1 MSKHDRYSR
10 YDWEVRRLTTPVNE
24 GGGHFIRISDLRKT
38 FHTRDRS
45 FAVLKGVD
53 LEIDRGD
60 IFGVVGFSGAGKST
74 LIRCIN
80 RLEEPDGGEISIG
93 DTEITQLSK
102 QELDRCRQKIG
113 IIFQHFNL
121 LDARTVTENVSFPL
135 EIAGEKRERA
145 AARVKEIL
153 ELVGLSDKADFYPG
167 QLSGGQKQRVGIARA
182 LANNPDILLS
192 DEATSALDPQTTLS
206 VLDLLKDIN
215 EKLNLTIILITHE
228 LNVIRYICR
237 NMAVLEDGHIVE
249 KGPVRSVFSSPL
261 SETAKLFLKIDAG
274 FATFGWQDGEGI

>member
-1 MSKHDRYSR
+1 LKLRGDVKVAEADVFS
-10 YDWEVRRLTTPVNE
+10 NE
-24 GGGHFIRISDLRKT
+24 RGNAGHFIRISDLRKT
-38 FHTRDRS
+38 FYARDKS
-45 FAVLKGVD
+45 FTVLKGVD

-80 RLEEPDGGEISIG
+80 RLEEPDGGEITIG
-93 DTEITQLSK
+93 ETEITALSK
-102 QELDRCRQKIG
+102 QGLERYRRKIG

-121 LDARTVTENVSFPL
+121 LDARTVAENVAFPL
-135 EIAGEKRERA
+135 EIAGERKDRIA
-145 AARVKEIL
+145 SRVKEIL
-153 ELVGLSDKADFYPG
+153 ELVDLSDKTDFYPG

-215 EKLNLTIILITHE
+215 EKLKLTIILITHE
-228 LNVIRYICR
+228 LNVIRYICK
-237 NMAVLEDGHIVE
+237 NMAVLEDGLIVE
-249 KGPVRSVFSSPL
+249 RGPVRSVFGAPRSG
-261 SETAKLFLKIDAG
+261 TAKLFLRIDAG
-274 FATFGWQDGEGI
+274 FASFGWEDGEGI

>member
-1 MSKHDRYSR
+1 VEELDIPYKRGDA
-10 YDWEVRRLTTPVNE
+10 
-24 GGGHFIRISDLRKT
+24 GHFIQISDLRKT
-38 FHTRDRS
+38 FYARDKS

-53 LEIDRGD
+53 LKIERGD

-80 RLEEPDGGEISIG
+80 RLEEPDGGTITIG
-93 DTEITQLSK
+93 ETEITKLSK
-102 QELDRCRQKIG
+102 QELDRYRQKIG

-121 LDARTVTENVSFPL
+121 LDARTVAENVAFPL
-135 EIAGEKRERA
+135 EIAGEGKDKIA
-145 AARVKEIL
+145 SRVREIL
-153 ELVGLSDKADFYPG
+153 ELVDLSDKTDFYPG

-215 EKLNLTIILITHE
+215 EKLKLTIILITHE
-228 LNVIRYICR
+228 LNVIRYICK
-237 NMAVLEDGHIVE
+237 NMAVLEDGQIVE
-249 KGPVRSVFSSPL
+249 KGPVRSVFGEPKSD
-261 SETAKLFLKIDAG
+261 TAKLFLKIDAG
-274 FATFGWQDGEGI
+274 FAAVGWQDGEGI

>member
-1 MSKHDRYSR
+1 M
-10 YDWEVRRLTTPVNE
+10 TTPVNE
-24 GGGHFIRISDLRKT
+24 GGEHFIRISDLRKT
-38 FHTRDRS
+38 FHARDRS

-60 IFGVVGFSGAGKST
+60 SVGVVGFSGAGKST

-80 RLEEPDGGEISIG
+80 RLEEPDGGKISIG
-93 DTEITQLSK
+93 DTEITRLSK
-102 QELDRCRQKIG
+102 QELDRYRQKIG

-121 LDARTVTENVSFPL
+121 LDARTVAENVSFPL

-145 AARVKEIL
+145 AARVREIL

-215 EKLNLTIILITHE
+215 EKLKLTIILITHE

-237 NMAVLEDGHIVE
+237 NMAVLEDGLIVE
-249 KGPVRSVFSSPL
+249 KGPVRSVFNSPL
-261 SETAKLFLKIDAG
+261 SDTAKLFLKIDAG